1 MSKPNHFS
9 DLKTEDET
17 EKVKKEKPGDK
28 IKKPDEMNKS
38 DKGKKL
44 FKRITRKTLIQEDLL
59 YQREVQWTSGK
70 TAFVEFAYAL
80 YETHAVSCLGDQQ
93 SKQTFI
99 HNMAE
104 FFGISDIHT
113 HHILHSKSLYKP
125 IENHF
130 PYKMEKTYE
139 QYQEKLL
146 EKGSLFDKQKKSY
159 KEYFLEEDEAEE
171 SNKEEENRLKDGNAM
186 AMQST
191 QKINEKIKYIQI
203 LLEEKPRKE
212 KPKTQ
217 SGGKRKPPRH

>member
-1 MSKPNHFS
+1 MK
-9 DLKTEDET
+9 KTENVAE
-17 EKVKKEKPGDK
+17 EVKEENQKDK
-28 IKKPDEMNKS
+28 MNKS
-38 DKGKKL
+38 DKEKKL

-171 SNKEEENRLKDGNAM
+171 SNKEESNKEESKLKDGNAM

-191 QKINEKIKYIQI
+191 MKIKEKIEYIQV
-203 LLEEKPRKE
+203 LLDEKQKKGNPRKE
-212 KPKTQ
+212 KPQTQ